1 MKYIFTILCILFSH
15 RIIAHEGPAYPLLVD
30 QLLKDSKVSIWADP
44 DTGNGT
50 FTFYL
55 EGADSAD
62 FSIEIV
68 AWPKGT
74 ASPHLNTEAH
84 KAEAQV
90 GKTTYSAQVPFNESM
105 MWNVEFVFKQKGIIV
120 NKIALEVEVT
130 PPGPNKWEFALY
142 FLPFLLVGFLWVKV
156 VLAKRKISA
165 ATKTHFPLP

>member
-1 MKYIFTILCILFSH
+1 MKYIITLFCILFSH
-15 RIIAHEGPAYPLLVD
+15 RMFAHEGPAYPLLVD

-55 EGADSAD
+55 EGAGSSD
-62 FSIEIV
+62 FSIEIE
-68 AWPKGT
+68 ARPKELS
-74 ASPHLNTEAH
+74 SPHLKVQAR
-84 KAEAQV
+84 KAQAQDS
-90 GKTTYSAQVPFNESM
+90 KTTYSAQVPFDKSM
-105 MWNVEFVFKQKGIIV
+105 MWNVEFFFKQKGITV

-165 ATKTHFPLP
+165 PTKTHFPLP